1 MRNTFLLFFFILFIN
16 LNCYA
21 DEKLKH
27 LYGIHLYENSDK
39 YIASYLNEYSE
50 KYLGMEYYYYNDN
63 DIIKSEDLSLKQ
75 LKYNGIGVVDEKI
88 VYIYGINY
96 FEEEYIQ
103 NKLFSDKCIK
113 FRKHFMR
120 SFSIARDINPNYNQF
135 TREYHR
141 LVPSYEDSYNINF
154 RDMIST
160 SFKINNFN
168 SRFGFSCIYEFTLDD
183 NKNET
188 VKSWFTIDL
197 ASLNHETL
205 WEEWANI
212 KEIPAFDE
220 SFIREF
226 SISGI

>member
-1 MRNTFLLFFFILFIN
+1 MRNIFLIFFLILFVN

-21 DEKLKH
+21 DERLKQ
-27 LYGIHLYENSDK
+27 LYGIQLYENSDK
-39 YIASYLNEYSE
+39 YIESYLNEYSE
-50 KYLGMEYYYYNDN
+50 KYLSMEYYYYHDN

-75 LKYNGIGVVDEKI
+75 LKNNGIGVVDEKI
-88 VYIYGINY
+88 VYIYGSNP
-96 FEEEYIQ
+96 FEEEYIS

-113 FRKHFMR
+113 FRKHFMYFFLITR
-120 SFSIARDINPNYNQF
+120 NIDPNHNQF

-141 LVPSYEDSYNINF
+141 FIPLYKDLYNISF

-168 SRFGFSCIYEFTLDD
+168 SRLGFNCYYEFTLDD

-197 ASLNHETL
+197 LSINHEKF
-205 WEEWANI
+205 WEESSQI
-212 KEIPAFDE
+212 KLHLCTHTKRNCRKNPTYN
-220 SFIREF
+220 
-226 SISGI
+226 